1 MISAKQL
8 GRQLGNS
15 ALRLG
20 RQLSG
25 TTQKLGRQLQTS
37 AKLLPQAFKD
47 TSRVYSQLESKTKNI
62 PIVNPMLGLASAATG
77 GIGQILGG
85 HPERALGSARQ
96 ASDNWTTTLQQA
108 ERLAPLATL
117 FL

>member
-1 MISAKQL
+1 MKLFRQLSGSFNRL
-8 GRQLGNS
+8 GRQLGQS
-15 ALRLG
+15 
-20 RQLSG
+20 
-25 TTQKLGRQLQTS
+25 TQKLGRQLTSS

-47 TSRVYSQLESKTKNI
+47 TSRVYSQLEAKTKGV
-62 PIVNPMLGLASAATG
+62 PIVNPMLGLASSATY
-77 GIGQILGG
+77 GIGQALGG

-108 ERLAPLATL
+108 ERLAPVAAM